1 MHHVAAQAGLRGER
15 AKALYCGAASLK
27 HPHNIHSHKSVQ
39 GAERGEGGG
48 GCWVTRGEPSLL
60 SLSTQEL
67 DIGEL
72 QAAYSLSRKSAH
84 IQYVLIQV

>member
-48 GCWVTRGEPSLL
+48 GVLGDSRGAKL
-60 SLSTQEL
+60 TV
-67 DIGEL
+67 IVN
-72 QAAYSLSRKSAH
+72 SRA
-84 IQYVLIQV
+84 

>member
-48 GCWVTRGEPSLL
+48 GAG
-60 SLSTQEL
+60 
-67 DIGEL
+67 
-72 QAAYSLSRKSAH
+72 
-84 IQYVLIQV
+84 